1 LECLGEIWTTRQ
13 KFRRTFKDIR
23 VSVEFDRAFDRA
35 LITSVLTWS
44 RRSIGVV
51 GLVFEVRTQVDLG
64 LTNVSRF
71 ELADLIISVNDAN

>member
-1 LECLGEIWTTRQ
+1 
-13 KFRRTFKDIR
+13 
-23 VSVEFDRAFDRA
+23 VEFDRAFDRG